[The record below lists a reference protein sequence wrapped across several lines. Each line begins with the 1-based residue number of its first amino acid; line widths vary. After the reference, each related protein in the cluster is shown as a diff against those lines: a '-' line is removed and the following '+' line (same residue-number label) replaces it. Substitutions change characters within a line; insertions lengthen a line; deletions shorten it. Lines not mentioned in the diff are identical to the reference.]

1 MISRVQKC
9 LQNEVPKR
17 GRFDV
22 LEAPDPDGAK
32 WVPKGG
38 KRVGQGVKK
47 LEI

>member
-17 GRFDV
+17 DLFDV

-38 KRVGQGVKK
+38 KRVGQGAKK
-47 LEI
+47 PKI